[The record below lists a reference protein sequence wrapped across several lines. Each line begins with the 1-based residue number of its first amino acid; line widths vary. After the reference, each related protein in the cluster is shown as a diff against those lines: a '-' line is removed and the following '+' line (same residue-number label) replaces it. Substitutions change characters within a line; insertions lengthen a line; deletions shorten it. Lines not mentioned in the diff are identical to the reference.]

1 MKRTSARWTPPWR
14 TATLALLLLSLTA
27 CATTP
32 RPRVGPAPTPVPAPA
47 PASETV
53 RVIPADR
60 TLRALPNGNYEVT
73 PAWLQEQY
81 RLMRWQA
88 EEIRKLRGGD
98 K

>member
-1 MKRTSARWTPPWR
+1 MKKTSARWTPPWR

-32 RPRVGPAPTPVPAPA
+32 RRPAPEPAPA
-47 PASETV
+47 PAAAETV

-88 EEIRKLRGGD
+88 EEIRKLRGGG

>member
-1 MKRTSARWTPPWR
+1 M
-14 TATLALLLLSLTA
+14 
-27 CATTP
+27 
-32 RPRVGPAPTPVPAPA
+32 
-47 PASETV
+47 
-53 RVIPADR
+53 IPADR